1 MGVRPRA
8 APPAAGPRSPTPA
21 PPALPTLAPPPPV
34 AAADPT
40 PVPAVAPRFGYDP
53 PRFRP
58 HAGLRGGHAQTLA
71 GVFWAGREEFPAPAG
86 ATAATHTVDLGDGDA
101 AALHETRPP
110 RWRPAAGAAL
120 LVHGLGGCRNSPYM
134 VRIAAKLAARGVRA
148 FRLDH
153 RTCGD
158 GAALSA
164 RTYHAG
170 LSADVRAALAAVHA
184 LCPDSPLGVAGFS
197 MGGNMVLK
205 ALGEHGAAARGGDP
219 AHRLPDV
226 PLRAVA
232 VNPAADL
239 AACCAY
245 LTGPMQR
252 FYDWRFARY
261 LVKHVA
267 GSPNVCRDRVAELLK
282 ANPRRIAGFDAA
294 LTVPAWGFDD
304 VQHYYAAESAA
315 PLAEHIG
322 AATPTLALT
331 AADDPLVPASVVDAL
346 PDAAGLTKYIAA
358 GGGHLGFIA
367 RRRRGGRRGEAYCGD
382 PDRRWMDWR
391 VVDWLTAAAGPPA
404 AASEAAAPATPARL
418 PARPR

>member
-1 MGVRPRA
+1 M
-8 APPAAGPRSPTPA
+8 
-21 PPALPTLAPPPPV
+21 PTLAPPPV
-34 AAADPT
+34 APAAPFGAADLVLPG
-40 PVPAVAPRFGYDP
+40 PAVPASYDP
-53 PRFRP
+53 PPFEP
-58 HAGLRGGHAQTLA
+58 HPALRGGHGQTLA
-71 GVFWAGREEFPAPAG
+71 GVFWGGREESAVSPG
-86 ATAATHTVDLGDGDA
+86 TVAAKHTVDLGDGDA
-101 AALHETRPP
+101 AALHEDRPP
-110 RWRPAAGAAL
+110 AWRPGDPAAL

-134 VRIAAKLAARGVRA
+134 VRIARKLAARGVRS

-153 RTCGD
+153 RTCGE
-158 GAALSA
+158 GAELSA
-164 RTYHAG
+164 RPYHAG
-170 LSADVRAALAAVHA
+170 LSADVRAALADVHA
-184 LCPDSPLGVAGFS
+184 LCPGSALGVAGFS

-205 ALGEHGAAARGGDP
+205 ALGEHARAGRPGGDP
-219 AHRLPDV
+219 SHRLPDV

-267 GSPNVCRDRVAELLK
+267 GSPNVCRRQIADLLK

-304 VQHYYAAESAA
+304 VAHYYAAESAA
-315 PLAEHIG
+315 PLAGSIS

-331 AADDPLVPASVVDAL
+331 AADDPLVPASVVENL
-346 PDAAGLTKYIAA
+346 PPAPGLTTYVAR

-367 RRRRGGRRGEAYCGD
+367 RAGRHLPD

-391 VVDWLTAAAGPPA
+391 VVDWLTAAAGPP
-404 AASEAAAPATPARL
+404 PAGPPPEPSIRL
-418 PARPR
+418 PVRPR

>member
-1 MGVRPRA
+1 MPTLA
-8 APPAAGPRSPTPA
+8 APPPTAARPA
-21 PPALPTLAPPPPV
+21 
-34 AAADPT
+34 
-40 PVPAVAPRFGYDP
+40 APRAVVPGVAGEARFVYDP
-53 PRFRP
+53 PPFRP
-58 HAGLRGGHAQTLA
+58 HLSLRGGHAQTLA
-71 GVFWAGREEFPAPAG
+71 GVFWAGRAEAPPPAG
-86 ATAATHTVDLGDGDA
+86 TTAAQHVVDLGDGDA

-110 RWRPAAGAAL
+110 RWTPGDAAAL

-184 LCPDSPLGVAGFS
+184 LCPGSALGVAGFS

-205 ALGEHGAAARGGDP
+205 ALGEHGAALKKYGAAPDGRGNDPGGDP

-226 PLRAVA
+226 PVRAVA

-239 AACCAY
+239 AACRAY

-294 LTVPAWGFDD
+294 LTVPAWGFED
-304 VQHYYAAESAA
+304 VEDYYAAQSAA
-315 PLAEHIG
+315 PLTQFIG
-322 AATPTLALT
+322 AGTPTLALT
-331 AADDPLVPASVVDAL
+331 AADDPLVPASVVEAL
-346 PDAAGLTKYIAA
+346 PDAPGLTKYVAA

-367 RRRRGGRRGEAYCGD
+367 RRGPGLSRGGEPRGGRPHGGD
-382 PDRRWMDWR
+382 VDRRWMDWR

-404 AASEAAAPATPARL
+404 ADRSDAPAARL
-418 PARPR
+418 PVRPR